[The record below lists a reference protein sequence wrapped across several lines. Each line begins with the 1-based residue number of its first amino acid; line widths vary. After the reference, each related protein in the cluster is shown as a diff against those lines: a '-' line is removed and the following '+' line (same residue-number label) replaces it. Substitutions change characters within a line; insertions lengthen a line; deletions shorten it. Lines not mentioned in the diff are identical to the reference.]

1 MILQNIIT
9 EGSDYENIDKISQE
23 LNKDIKEFYDTKI
36 VRQLLDY
43 TSIFKRN
50 SDISVSKKIKENNLR
65 VFIKLERG
73 REVKK
78 YASTSSK
85 NPRDFYI
92 TIINKE
98 PARIDSLAH
107 EITHVFDYIK
117 AWPKALKKDS
127 YHKEHYGEKR
137 QYEINKAYIEFGKSI
152 FDGRRSEEI
161 QNMYLPYFKNY
172 AEFNARLTNL
182 LRNIKKNPSVTN
194 SYKNILT
201 ALEMP
206 VTDKYLFD
214 KDLKK
219 MILARLYREG
229 VIPNYIKDG
238 KL

>member
-1 MILQNIIT
+1 MTLQNILT

-23 LNKDIKEFYDTKI
+23 LNKDIIEFYNTKSI
-36 VRQLLDY
+36 RQSLEY
-43 TSIFKRN
+43 TSIFKKY
-50 SDISVSKKIKENNLR
+50 SDISVSKKIKENKLK
-65 VFIKLERG
+65 VFIKIEKG
-73 REVKK
+73 NEVKK
-78 YASTSSK
+78 FASTSK
-85 NPRDFYI
+85 ENPRDFYI
-92 TIINKE
+92 TIVNKE

-182 LRNIKKNPSVTN
+182 LRNIKKRPTITN
-194 SYKNILT
+194 SYKNILS

-206 VTDKYLFD
+206 ITDKYLFD
-214 KDLKK
+214 KELKK

-229 VIPNYIKDG
+229 IIPNYIKDG